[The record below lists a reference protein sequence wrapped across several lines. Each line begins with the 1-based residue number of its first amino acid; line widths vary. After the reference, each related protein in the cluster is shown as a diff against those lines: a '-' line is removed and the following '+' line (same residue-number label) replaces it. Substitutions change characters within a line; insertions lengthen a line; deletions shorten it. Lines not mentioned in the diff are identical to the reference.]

1 MPKCFEKFSYTRVV
15 LDCTELFVQTP
26 SSLENKAT
34 TDSHYKSHNTFKALV
49 VISMTGAVVH
59 VSKLWSGSVSV
70 VHITRSGGLLEQIEP
85 GDAVVVDK
93 GFIQLKSDLEK
104 KNAKLY
110 CPPFMSSKAQFSKS
124 EFEFTKRIASARI
137 HMERKIEQTKNFRIL
152 QGVTTINL
160 SGIFNSIFFACS
172 ALTSLLRPLVK
183 E

>member
-1 MPKCFEKFSYTRVV
+1 VPKCFEKFSYTRVV

-34 TDSHYKSHNTFKALV
+34 TDSQYKSHNTFKALV

-70 VHITRSGGLLEQIEP
+70 VHITRSSGL
-85 GDAVVVDK
+85 
-93 GFIQLKSDLEK
+93 LKSDLEK

-124 EFEFTKRIASARI
+124 EVEFTKRIASARI

-152 QGVTTINL
+152 QGVTTISL
-160 SGIFNSIFFACS
+160 SGIFDSIFFACS